1 MHVRNINTILML
13 LAGIIVAVYSLLS
26 KYTME
31 KTAFTML
38 IVLVVF
44 FIIGSIIQNVL
55 NRILQNAEISRH
67 ESMKEELDKETQ
79 SLKEDAP
86 ESSDL

>member
-1 MHVRNINTILML
+1 ML